1 MYYLRNVLAL
11 TNSPYPCVS
20 ECGRKELFI
29 SVTNLSAAQSA
40 RTASARAFV
49 HSLNILIKYARM
61 YGYDHKRTEA
71 QFETT
76 WNELQQGLPVTDA
89 GFLLGVSD
97 NKLLLDGIPLEAG
110 NAERSFATL
119 LTTAGLASLHFSKD
133 VTVEDFTRLVRA
145 FTIAGSK
152 ATDVAKQIKEALG
165 AGKQNSTI
173 KINEV
178 KFVAADPLTGD
189 VSIAA
194 QIAAQTLGPEFKQWL
209 NDPQKLLQLIA
220 AAEGA
225 SSSGGQGA
233 APGVPMV
240 PLGSV
245 PNFGGPGGTG
255 AGSGTGASG
264 GGGTG
269 GGFGGSF
276 GFGGGGGTGSGTGSG
291 GPGGSGSGTGA
302 AAGPAPAWTGVV
314 PLQEQ
319 EVIQAIRLLT
329 RFGQVQHDPAVKEE
343 DLQKDINDAAP
354 NTRLS
359 LQQLL
364 GSLAARA
371 TQDTDDTPLLM
382 KAAEHMAIRF
392 ALERYQRGEVK
403 VNAVHQMMEHMS
415 RQMDSLRQILRMQ
428 EEKMSKAG
436 ILVESHADILDRM
449 FWAEVPESGK
459 KSVLMSHEAPC
470 VPPRNVRQFV
480 EQLLERDDTQSASEI
495 LNNYSSCL
503 SAKDTDPRRKAAIG
517 LSQLAD
523 LYARLGGQPMA
534 QAVRKVS
541 EQIITEKDAELQSLM
556 SAAFVRLSQE
566 ASAAKNYAALNEVC
580 AGMEMVSVQRP
591 VLMSDL
597 RPRVGVE
604 NRLPEF
610 IEEALRSDQIP
621 PDLLSV
627 LRRTCQS
634 GAEHMA
640 DRFFRCMRRDECD
653 RMIELVKS
661 LGSAILTQLREILRT
676 GQSRQ
681 ASSVV
686 GLVSRLDVGTLLELL
701 PARLPEWNRFYH
713 DVAVRQIAYGAAP
726 DRGRTL
732 LELSEVLD
740 PLVLPEA
747 LDEIGMSG
755 DITAAGPLIAMA
767 RPGEAA
773 SRSPFVQLKA
783 IESLGRLKDVE
794 SVNTLREILEAKK
807 TFGHIHHK
815 ELRIAAAQALSK
827 IDPRYSSQVMS
838 DSGFEPAELAIAPLD
853 AAPACPWVRQRRY
866 ERMVLAKTVSATIG
880 SSWGKSK
887 IMIRELSL
895 GGGMG
900 TKEDNLRIGSEADL
914 EISVGMRSKIRAHV
928 LLRRARVNEVGFE
941 IVNTDLESRYR
952 LRRLLVDA
960 LNHAPQNKGQEWGGE
975 RKV

>member
-1 MYYLRNVLAL
+1 LSVRLAL
-11 TNSPYPCVS
+11 S
-20 ECGRKELFI
+20 EESLI
-29 SVTNLSAAQSA
+29 SAINTSQGA
-40 RTASARAFV
+40 RAASARAFV

-71 QFETT
+71 QFEIT
-76 WNELQQGLPVTDA
+76 WNELQQGLPTTGDA

-97 NKLLLDGIPLEAG
+97 NKLLLDGIPLETG
-110 NAERSFATL
+110 NSERSFAQL

-145 FTIAGSK
+145 FTVAGSK
-152 ATDVAKQIKEALG
+152 ATDVAKQIKDALG
-165 AGKQNSTI
+165 AGKQGSTI

-225 SSSGGQGA
+225 SSGGGQTA
-233 APGVPMV
+233 ADGSPMV
-240 PLGSV
+240 PLGSA
-245 PNFGGPGGTG
+245 PNGPHG
-255 AGSGTGASG
+255 AGSGAGAATGA
-264 GGGTG
+264 
-269 GGFGGSF
+269 
-276 GFGGGGGTGSGTGSG
+276 
-291 GPGGSGSGTGA
+291 
-302 AAGPAPAWTGVV
+302 APAWTGGMV

-329 RFGQVQHDPAVKEE
+329 RFGQVQQDPNVKEE
-343 DLQKDINDAAP
+343 DLQKELTETDP
-354 NTRLS
+354 NTRLN

-364 GSLAARA
+364 GSLAAKA
-371 TQDTDDTPLLM
+371 SSGEEDTPLLM

-392 ALERYQRGEVK
+392 ALERYQKGEIK

-415 RQMDSLRQILRMQ
+415 RQMDSLRQILKMQ
-428 EEKMSKAG
+428 EDKMSKAG

-449 FWAEVPESGK
+449 FWAEVPEAGK
-459 KSVLMSHEAPC
+459 KSVLLSVEAPC

-480 EQLLERDDTQSASEI
+480 EMLLERDDNETAAEI
-495 LNNYSSCL
+495 LNNYSGCL
-503 SAKDTDPRRKAAIG
+503 SAKDVEPRRKIAIG

-534 QAVRKVS
+534 QAIRKLS
-541 EQIITEKDAELQSLM
+541 EQLIVDKDPELQSLL

-566 ASAAKNYAALNEVC
+566 ASSAKNYAAVNEVC
-580 AGMEMVSVQRP
+580 AGMELVGVERP
-591 VLMSDL
+591 VLVNDL
-597 RPRVGVE
+597 RARVGVE

-610 IEEALRSDQIP
+610 IEEALLQEPIAK
-621 PDLLSV
+621 DLIAV
-627 LRRTCQS
+627 LRRTCQA
-634 GAEHMA
+634 GAEHLA
-640 DRFFRCMRRDECD
+640 DRFFRCMRRNECD
-653 RMIELVKS
+653 RMIELVKE
-661 LGSAILTQLREILRT
+661 LGSPVLVQLREILRT
-676 GQSRQ
+676 GQPRQ
-681 ASSVV
+681 ASGAV
-686 GLVSRLDVGTLLELL
+686 GLISRLDVGTLLELL

-713 DVAVRQIAYGAAP
+713 DIVVRQIAYGAAP

-732 LELSEVLD
+732 LELAEVLD

-747 LDEIGMSG
+747 VDEIGMSG
-755 DITAAGPLIAMA
+755 DITASGPLITMA
-767 RPGEAA
+767 KPGDAA

-783 IESLGRLKDVE
+783 LESLGRLKDPEAVKM
-794 SVNTLREILEAKK
+794 LREILESKK
-807 TFGHIHHK
+807 TFGWIHHR
-815 ELRIAAAQALSK
+815 ELRVAAAQALSK
-827 IDPRYSSQVMS
+827 TDPRYSSQVMS
-838 DSGFEPAELAIAPLD
+838 DSGLEPAELAIAPLD
-853 AAPACPWVRQRRY
+853 MAPACPWVRQRRY
-866 ERMVLAKTVSATIG
+866 ERMVLAKTVPGVIG

-887 IMIRELSL
+887 IQIRELSL

-914 EISVGMRSKIRAHV
+914 EISLGMRTKIRAHV
-928 LLRRARVNEVGFE
+928 LLRRARVNEVGVE
-941 IVNTDLESRYR
+941 IVSTDLESRYR

-960 LNHAPQNKGQEWGGE
+960 LNNAPQNKGQEWGGD

>member
-1 MYYLRNVLAL
+1 MRA
-11 TNSPYPCVS
+11 
-20 ECGRKELFI
+20 
-29 SVTNLSAAQSA
+29 
-40 RTASARAFV
+40 ASARAFV

-76 WNELQQGLPVTDA
+76 WNELQHGLPTTGDS
-89 GFLLGVSD
+89 GFLLGVTD
-97 NKLLLDGIPLEAG
+97 NKLLLDGIPLETG

-145 FTIAGSK
+145 FTVAGSK
-152 ATDVAKQIKEALG
+152 ATDVAKQIKDALG
-165 AGKQNSTI
+165 AGKPGSTI

-225 SSSGGQGA
+225 NSGGGGQA
-233 APGVPMV
+233 TPGVPMV
-240 PLGSV
+240 ALGSV
-245 PNFGGPGGTG
+245 PNFGG
-255 AGSGTGASG
+255 GSGTGTG
-264 GGGTG
+264 GGG
-269 GGFGGSF
+269 
-276 GFGGGGGTGSGTGSG
+276 GFGGGGGTGTGGPGTGGHSGTG
-291 GPGGSGSGTGA
+291 TGV
-302 AAGPAPAWTGVV
+302 APAWTGGMV

-329 RFGQVQHDPAVKEE
+329 RFGQVQHDPTIKEE
-343 DLQKDINDAAP
+343 DLQKELTQTDP
-354 NTRLS
+354 NTRLN

-364 GSLAARA
+364 GSLASKAA
-371 TQDTDDTPLLM
+371 TAEEEDTPLLM

-392 ALERYQRGEVK
+392 ALERYQKGEVK

-415 RQMDSLRQILRMQ
+415 RQMDSLRQILKMQ

-480 EQLLERDDTQSASEI
+480 EVLLEREDTQSAAEI

-503 SAKDTDPRRKAAIG
+503 SVKEIEPRRKAAIG

-534 QAVRKVS
+534 QAIRKLS
-541 EQIITEKDAELQSLM
+541 EQLISDKDPELQSLM

-566 ASAAKNYAALNEVC
+566 ASAAKNYAAVNEVC
-580 AGMEMVSVQRP
+580 AGMELVSVERP

-610 IEEALRSDQIP
+610 IEEALHQDTVP
-621 PDLLSV
+621 ADLLSV
-627 LRRTCQS
+627 LRRTSQS
-634 GAEHMA
+634 GAEHVA

-653 RMIELVKS
+653 RMIELVKE
-661 LGSAILTQLREILRT
+661 LGSPVLVQLREILRT
-676 GQSRQ
+676 GQPRQ
-681 ASSVV
+681 ASSTV

-701 PARLPEWNRFYH
+701 PVRLPEWNRFYH
-713 DVAVRQIAYGAAP
+713 DMVVRQIAYGAAP

-732 LELSEVLD
+732 LELAEVLD
-740 PLVLPEA
+740 PVVLPEA
-747 LDEIGMSG
+747 VDEIGMSG
-755 DITAAGPLIAMA
+755 DITAAPPLVAMA
-767 RPGEAA
+767 RPGDAV
-773 SRSPFVQLKA
+773 SRSAFVQLKA
-783 IESLGRLKDVE
+783 IESLGRLRDPEAVA
-794 SVNTLREILEAKK
+794 TLREILESKK
-807 TFGHIHHK
+807 TFGYLHHK

-827 IDPRYSSQVMS
+827 TDPRYSSQVMQ
-838 DSGFEPAELAIAPLD
+838 DSGFEAAELAIAPLD
-853 AAPACPWVRQRRY
+853 TAPACPWVRQRRY
-866 ERMVLAKTVSATIG
+866 ERLILAKTVAATIG
-880 SSWGKSK
+880 SSWGKSR
-887 IMIRELSL
+887 IQIRELSL

-914 EISVGMRSKIRAHV
+914 EISLGMRSKIRAHV

-952 LRRLLVDA
+952 LRRLLVEA
-960 LNHAPQNKGQEWGGE
+960 LNHAPQNKGQEWSGE
-975 RKV
+975 RKL

>member
-1 MYYLRNVLAL
+1 
-11 TNSPYPCVS
+11 
-20 ECGRKELFI
+20 
-29 SVTNLSAAQSA
+29 
-40 RTASARAFV
+40 
-49 HSLNILIKYARM
+49 M

-76 WNELQQGLPVTDA
+76 WNELQQGLPSTGDA
-89 GFLLGVSD
+89 GFLLGVSE
-97 NKLLLDGIPLEAG
+97 NKLLLDGIPLETG

-119 LTTAGLASLHFSKD
+119 LTTAGLASLHFSRD
-133 VTVEDFTRLVRA
+133 VTIEDFTRLVRA
-145 FTIAGSK
+145 FTVAGSR

-225 SSSGGQGA
+225 NSGGGGQG

-245 PNFGGPGGTG
+245 PNFGGSGG
-255 AGSGTGASG
+255 GSGTGGSG
-264 GGGTG
+264 GFGGGAGTGG
-269 GGFGGSF
+269 GGFGG
-276 GFGGGGGTGSGTGSG
+276 GSGTGSG
-291 GPGGSGSGTGA
+291 SGPAVAGGGGGFAGVPGGYTGVPTSAGSAGSGAATGA
-302 AAGPAPAWTGVV
+302 APAWAGAVV
-314 PLQEQ
+314 PLQER
-319 EVIQAIRLLT
+319 EVIQAIRILT
-329 RFGQVQHDPAVKEE
+329 RFGQVQQDPAVKEE
-343 DLQKDINDAAP
+343 ELRKELKETDP
-354 NTRLS
+354 NTRLN

-371 TQDTDDTPLLM
+371 TEEQDDTPLLM

-392 ALERYQRGEVK
+392 ALERYQKGEVK

-428 EEKMSKAG
+428 EEKMSKVG

-480 EQLLERDDTQSASEI
+480 EVLLERDDTKTAGEI

-503 SAKDTDPRRKAAIG
+503 SAKDIEPRRKTAIG

-534 QAVRKVS
+534 QAVHKLS
-541 EQIITEKDAELQSLM
+541 EQLINDKDAELQSLL

-566 ASAAKNYAALNEVC
+566 ASAAKNYTAVNEVC
-580 AGMEMVSVQRP
+580 AGMELISVERP

-610 IEEALRSDQIP
+610 LEEAMRLEP
-621 PDLLSV
+621 VPADLLSV
-627 LRRTCQS
+627 LRRTSQA

-653 RMIELVKS
+653 RMIELVKQ
-661 LGSAILTQLREILRT
+661 LGSPVLTQLREILRT
-676 GQSRQ
+676 GQPRQ
-681 ASSVV
+681 AAGVV
-686 GLVSRLDVGTLLELL
+686 GLLSRLDVATLLELL

-713 DVAVRQIAYGAAP
+713 DVVVRQIAYGAAP

-732 LELSEVLD
+732 LELAEVLD

-747 LDEIGMSG
+747 VDEIGMSS
-755 DITAAGPLIAMA
+755 DVTAAPPLVAMA
-767 RPGEAA
+767 RPGDAA

-783 IESLGRLKDVE
+783 IESLGRLKDPEAV
-794 SVNTLREILEAKK
+794 STLREILETKK
-807 TFGHIHHK
+807 TFGYLHHK

-827 IDPRYSSQVMS
+827 TDPRYSSQVMT
-838 DSGFEPAELAIAPLD
+838 DSGFEPAELAIAALD

-866 ERMVLAKTVSATIG
+866 ERMVLAKTVAATIS
-880 SSWGKSK
+880 SSWGRSR

-914 EISVGMRSKIRAHV
+914 EISLGMRSKIRAHV

-952 LRRLLVDA
+952 LRRLLVEA
-960 LNHAPQNKGQEWGGE
+960 LNHAPQNKNQEWGGD

>member
-1 MYYLRNVLAL
+1 
-11 TNSPYPCVS
+11 
-20 ECGRKELFI
+20 
-29 SVTNLSAAQSA
+29 
-40 RTASARAFV
+40 
-49 HSLNILIKYARM
+49 M

-71 QFETT
+71 QFEVT
-76 WNELQQGLPVTDA
+76 WNELQNGLPATGDA

-119 LTTAGLASLHFSKD
+119 LTTAGLASLHFSRD

-145 FTIAGSK
+145 FTVAGSK
-152 ATDVAKQIKEALG
+152 ATDVAKQIKDALG
-165 AGKQNSTI
+165 AGKPRSTI

-194 QIAAQTLGPEFKQWL
+194 QIAAQTLGPEFRQWL

-225 SSSGGQGA
+225 SSGSRQG

-245 PNFGGPGGTG
+245 PNGLYGGGGG
-255 AGSGTGASG
+255 GSGVGGGGAL

-269 GGFGGSF
+269 T
-276 GFGGGGGTGSGTGSG
+276 GGGEGTGTGV
-291 GPGGSGSGTGA
+291 
-302 AAGPAPAWTGVV
+302 APVWTGGIV

-329 RFGQVQHDPAVKEE
+329 RFGQAQQDPSLKEE
-343 DLQKDINDAAP
+343 DLQKELTQTNP
-354 NTRLS
+354 NTRLN

-364 GSLAARA
+364 GSLAAKVS
-371 TQDTDDTPLLM
+371 TEEEQTPLLM
-382 KAAEHMAIRF
+382 KAAEHMAIRL
-392 ALERYQRGEVK
+392 ALERYQRGEIK

-415 RQMDSLRQILRMQ
+415 RQMDSLRQILRIQ

-459 KSVLMSHEAPC
+459 KSVLLSHEAPC
-470 VPPRNVRQFV
+470 VPPRNLRQFV
-480 EQLLERDDTQSASEI
+480 EVLLERDDRQTAAEI

-503 SAKDTDPRRKAAIG
+503 SVRDIEPRRKAAIG

-534 QAVRKVS
+534 QAIRKLS
-541 EQIITEKDAELQSLM
+541 EQLISDKDAELQSLM

-566 ASAAKNYAALNEVC
+566 ASAAKNYAAVNEVC
-580 AGMEMVSVQRP
+580 AGIELVTVERP

-610 IEEALRSDQIP
+610 IEEALHLDPIP
-621 PDLLSV
+621 ADLLSV
-627 LRRTCQS
+627 LRRTCHA
-634 GAEHMA
+634 GAEHLA

-653 RMIELVKS
+653 QMIELVRD
-661 LGSAILTQLREILRT
+661 LGSPVLVQLREILRT
-676 GQSRQ
+676 GQPRQ
-681 ASSVV
+681 AAGAV

-701 PARLPEWNRFYH
+701 PVRLPEWNRFYH
-713 DVAVRQIAYGAAP
+713 DIVVRQIAYGAAS

-732 LELSEVLD
+732 LELAEVLD
-740 PLVLPEA
+740 PVVLPEA
-747 LDEIGMSG
+747 VDEIGMSG
-755 DITAAGPLIAMA
+755 DITAAPPLLAMA
-767 RPGEAA
+767 RPGETA

-783 IESLGRLKDVE
+783 IESLGRLKDPE
-794 SVNTLREILEAKK
+794 AASTLRDILEAKK
-807 TFGHIHHK
+807 TFGFVHHK

-827 IDPRYSSQVMS
+827 TDPRYSSQVMS
-838 DSGFEPAELAIAPLD
+838 DSGLEAAELAIAPLD
-853 AAPACPWVRQRRY
+853 TAPECPWVRQRRY
-866 ERMVLAKTVSATIG
+866 ERLVLAKTVNATIG
-880 SSWGKSK
+880 SAWGKSK
-887 IMIRELSL
+887 IQIRELSL
-895 GGGMG
+895 GGGMA
-900 TKEDNLRIGSEADL
+900 TKEDNLRIGSEAEL
-914 EISVGMRSKIRAHV
+914 EISLGMRSKIRAHV

-960 LNHAPQNKGQEWGGE
+960 LNNAPQNRGQEWRGE
-975 RKV
+975 RKL

>member
-1 MYYLRNVLAL
+1 
-11 TNSPYPCVS
+11 
-20 ECGRKELFI
+20 
-29 SVTNLSAAQSA
+29 
-40 RTASARAFV
+40 
-49 HSLNILIKYARM
+49 M
-61 YGYDHKRTEA
+61 YGYEHKRTEA

-76 WNELQQGLPVTDA
+76 WSELQTALPA
-89 GFLLGVSD
+89 GGEGGFLLGVSD
-97 NKLLLDGIPLEAG
+97 NKLLLDGIPLESG
-110 NAERSFATL
+110 QAEKSFATL
-119 LTTAGLASLHFSKD
+119 LTTAGLASLHFSKE
-133 VTVEDFTRLVRA
+133 VTEEDFVRLVRA

-152 ATDVAKQIKEALG
+152 ATDVAKQIKDALG

-209 NDPQKLLQLIA
+209 NDPQKMLQLIA

-225 SSSGGQGA
+225 ASGGGKAADGA
-233 APGVPMV
+233 PMV

-245 PNFGGPGGTG
+245 PNMSAGKSGDAPPSGTPGPYPTSAFGGW
-255 AGSGTGASG
+255 
-264 GGGTG
+264 
-269 GGFGGSF
+269 
-276 GFGGGGGTGSGTGSG
+276 FGGGGGAGSG
-291 GPGGSGSGTGA
+291 GPGGPGSSGPGGPGGGTGPNGGYPGGFGGSGGRGGA
-302 AAGPAPAWTGVV
+302 ATGVAPGWVPMV

-329 RFGQVQHDPAVKEE
+329 RFGQVQEDPNIKEE
-343 DLQKDINDAAP
+343 DLKKDIAAADP
-354 NTRLS
+354 NTRLN

-364 GSLAARA
+364 GSLAAQAA
-371 TQDTDDTPLLM
+371 TAQEEDTPLLM

-392 ALERYQRGEVK
+392 ALERYQKGEVK

-415 RQMDSLRQILRMQ
+415 RQMDSLRQILKLQ

-449 FWAEVPESGK
+449 FWAEVPEAGK
-459 KSVLMSHEAPC
+459 KSVLLSHEAPC
-470 VPPRNVRQFV
+470 VPPRNLRQFV
-480 EQLLERDDTQSASEI
+480 ELLLERDDKQTAAEI
-495 LNNYSSCL
+495 LNNYSNCL
-503 SAKDTDPRRKAAIG
+503 SAKDAEPRRRTAIG

-534 QAVRKVS
+534 QAVRKLS
-541 EQIITEKDAELQSLM
+541 EQIIAEKDAELQSLY

-566 ASAAKNYAALNEVC
+566 ASSAKNYGAVNEVC
-580 AGMEMVSVQRP
+580 AGMELISVERA
-591 VLMSDL
+591 VLISDL

-604 NRLPEF
+604 NRLPEY
-610 IEEALRSDQIP
+610 IEEALQFDEVP
-621 PDLLSV
+621 ADLLSV
-627 LRRTCQS
+627 LRRTSQTGS
-634 GAEHMA
+634 EHLA

-653 RMIELVKS
+653 RMIEMVKQ
-661 LGSAILTQLREILRT
+661 LGSPILSQLREILRT
-676 GQSRQ
+676 GQPRQ
-681 ASSVV
+681 ASAVV

-732 LELSEVLD
+732 LELAEVLD
-740 PLVLPEA
+740 PVVLPEA
-747 LDEIGMSG
+747 VDEIGMSG
-755 DITAAGPLIAMA
+755 DRSSVSPLIAMA
-767 RPGEAA
+767 KPGDAA
-773 SRSPFVQLKA
+773 SRSPLVQLKA
-783 IESLGRLKDVE
+783 IESLGRIKDAE
-794 SVNTLREILEAKK
+794 AIQILREILESKK
-807 TFGHIHHK
+807 TFGWLFHR

-827 IDPRYSSQVMS
+827 TDPRYSSQVLS
-838 DSGFEPAELAIAPLD
+838 DSGLEPSELAIAPLD
-853 AAPACPWVRQRRY
+853 MAPACPWVRQRRY
-866 ERMVLAKTVSATIG
+866 ERLVLARTVNGTLG
-880 SSWGKSK
+880 SSWGKSR
-887 IMIRELSL
+887 IVIRELSL

-900 TKEDNLRIGSEADL
+900 TKEDNLRIGSEAEL

-941 IVNTDLESRYR
+941 IVNTDLDSRHK
-952 LRRLLVDA
+952 LRRLLVEA
-960 LNHAPQNKGQEWGGE
+960 LNSAPQNKSQEWGGE

>member
-1 MYYLRNVLAL
+1 LRFR
-11 TNSPYPCVS
+11 
-20 ECGRKELFI
+20 EE
-29 SVTNLSAAQSA
+29 SVIPAANTSHGA
-40 RTASARAFV
+40 RSASARAFV

-71 QFETT
+71 QFDTA
-76 WNELQQGLPVTDA
+76 WNELQSALPA
-89 GFLLGVSD
+89 GGEGGFLLGVSD
-97 NKLLLDGIPLEAG
+97 NKLLLDGIPLETG
-110 NAERSFATL
+110 QAEKSFAQL
-119 LTTAGLASLHFSKD
+119 LNTAGLASLHFSRE

-145 FTIAGSK
+145 FTVAGSK

-165 AGKQNSTI
+165 SGKDGSTI

-194 QIAAQTLGPEFKQWL
+194 QIAAQSLGPEFKQWL

-225 SSSGGQGA
+225 SAGGGQTNA
-233 APGVPMV
+233 NGVPMV

-245 PNFGGPGGTG
+245 PNIPLGGGSSGETGGEGGVGGWVWGGGSAGGGGTG
-255 AGSGTGASG
+255 KKGGGGWGGGGASG
-264 GGGTG
+264 GGRSKTGKGAGTG
-269 GGFGGSF
+269 V
-276 GFGGGGGTGSGTGSG
+276 
-291 GPGGSGSGTGA
+291 
-302 AAGPAPAWTGVV
+302 APAWGSVVV

-329 RFGQVQHDPAVKEE
+329 RFGQVQQDPTIKEA
-343 DLQKDINDAAP
+343 DLQKELTQTDH
-354 NTRLS
+354 NTRLN

-364 GSLAARA
+364 GSLAAKA
-371 TQDTDDTPLLM
+371 SQDQEDTPLLM

-392 ALERYQRGEVK
+392 ALERYQKGEIK

-449 FWAEVPESGK
+449 FWAEVPETGK
-459 KSVLMSHEAPC
+459 KSVLLSHEAPC
-470 VPPRNVRQFV
+470 VPPRNVRQFLEV
-480 EQLLERDDTQSASEI
+480 LLDREDNQTAAEI
-495 LNNYSSCL
+495 LDNYSKCL
-503 SAKDTDPRRKAAIG
+503 SAKDIESRRKAATG

-523 LYARLGGQPMA
+523 LYSRLGGPA
-534 QAVRKVS
+534 LGLAIHRLS
-541 EQIITEKDAELQSLM
+541 EQLIADKDPESQSLF

-566 ASAAKNYAALNEVC
+566 SSASKNYAAVNEVC
-580 AGMEMVSVQRP
+580 AGMEQIGVQRP
-591 VLMSDL
+591 VLANDL

-610 IEEALRSDQIP
+610 IEEALRLETVP
-621 PDLLSV
+621 ADLLAV
-627 LRRTCQS
+627 LRRTCQA
-634 GAEHMA
+634 GAEHLA

-653 RMIELVKS
+653 HMIALVTQ
-661 LGSAILTQLREILRT
+661 LGSAALNQLREILRT
-676 GQSRQ
+676 GQPLQ
-681 ASSVV
+681 ASAVV
-686 GLVSRLDVGTLLELL
+686 GLVSRLDVRTLLELL

-713 DVAVRQIAYGAAP
+713 DVVVRQVAYGNAP
-726 DRGRTL
+726 DRGRSL
-732 LELSEVLD
+732 LELTEVLD
-740 PLVLPEA
+740 PLVLPETI
-747 LDEIGMSG
+747 DEIGMSG
-755 DITAAGPLIAMA
+755 DVTAAPPLIAMA
-767 RPGEAA
+767 RPGDAA

-783 IESLGRLKDVE
+783 VESLGRLKDPDAVA
-794 SVNTLREILEAKK
+794 TLREILEARKM
-807 TFGHIHHK
+807 FGWMHHR

-827 IDPRYSSQVMS
+827 IDPRYSSQVLA
-838 DSGFEPAELAIAPLD
+838 DSGLEPAELAIAALD
-853 AAPACPWVRQRRY
+853 MAPACPWVRQRRY
-866 ERMVLAKTVSATIG
+866 ERMVLSKTVPATIG

-887 IMIRELSL
+887 ITIRELSL
-895 GGGMG
+895 GGGMA

-914 EISVGMRSKIRAHV
+914 EISLGLRSKIRAHV

-941 IVNTDLESRYR
+941 IVDTDLESRYR

-960 LNHAPQNKGQEWGGE
+960 MNSARQNKDQEWSGE

>member
-1 MYYLRNVLAL
+1 MD
-11 TNSPYPCVS
+11 TSQ
-20 ECGRKELFI
+20 G
-29 SVTNLSAAQSA
+29 A
-40 RTASARAFV
+40 RAASARAFV

-61 YGYDHKRTEA
+61 YGYNHKRTEA

-76 WNELQQGLPVTDA
+76 WSELQSALPSG

-97 NKLLLDGIPLEAG
+97 NKLLLDGIPLESG
-110 NAERSFATL
+110 QAEKSFATL
-119 LTTAGLASLHFSKD
+119 LTTAGLASLHFSKE
-133 VTVEDFTRLVRA
+133 VTEEDFVRLVRA
-145 FTIAGSK
+145 FMAAGSK
-152 ATDVAKQIKEALG
+152 ATDIAKHIKEALG
-165 AGKQNSTI
+165 GKQGSI

-194 QIAAQTLGPEFKQWL
+194 QIAAQTLGPEFRQWL

-225 SSSGGQGA
+225 NSGGGKVTD
-233 APGVPMV
+233 GSPMV

-245 PNFGGPGGTG
+245 PNIPL
-255 AGSGTGASG
+255 GSGS
-264 GGGTG
+264 
-269 GGFGGSF
+269 
-276 GFGGGGGTGSGTGSG
+276 GGGGGTGTGGGGGVAGGTGG
-291 GPGGSGSGTGA
+291 GSGTG
-302 AAGPAPAWTGVV
+302 GGGGTGTGTGVAPAWKGGMV

-329 RFGQVQHDPAVKEE
+329 RFGQVQHDPNVKEE
-343 DLQKDINDAAP
+343 DLHKELSETDP
-354 NTRLS
+354 NTRLN

-371 TQDTDDTPLLM
+371 TSAEEEDTPLLM

-392 ALERYQRGEVK
+392 ALERYQKGEVK

-415 RQMDSLRQILRMQ
+415 RQMDSLRQILKIQ
-428 EEKMSKAG
+428 EEKMNKAG

-449 FWAEVPESGK
+449 FWAEVPEAGK
-459 KSVLMSHEAPC
+459 KSVLLSHEAPC
-470 VPPRNVRQFV
+470 VPPRNLRQFV
-480 EQLLERDDTQSASEI
+480 ESLLERDDKQLASDI

-503 SAKDTDPRRKAAIG
+503 SAKEVEPRRRTAIG
-517 LSQLAD
+517 LSQIAD

-534 QAVRKVS
+534 QAVRKLT
-541 EQIITEKDAELQSLM
+541 EQIIAEKDAEMQSLL

-566 ASAAKNYAALNEVC
+566 SSAAKNYAAINEVC
-580 AGMEMVSVQRP
+580 AGMELISVERP

-610 IEEALRSDQIP
+610 IEEAIRLEP
-621 PDLLSV
+621 VPADLLAV
-627 LRRTCQS
+627 LRRTSQA
-634 GAEHMA
+634 GAEHLA

-653 RMIELVKS
+653 RMIELVKE
-661 LGSAILTQLREILRT
+661 LGSPVLLQLREILRT
-676 GQSRQ
+676 GQPRQ
-681 ASSVV
+681 ASGGV
-686 GLVSRLDVGTLLELL
+686 GLISRLDVGTLLELL
-701 PARLPEWNRFYH
+701 PVRLPEWNRFYH
-713 DVAVRQIAYGAAP
+713 DVVVRQIAYGNAA

-732 LELSEVLD
+732 LELAEVLD
-740 PLVLPEA
+740 ALVLPEA
-747 LDEIGMSG
+747 VDEIGMSG
-755 DITAAGPLIAMA
+755 DLTAVPPLIAMA
-767 RPGEAA
+767 RPGDAA
-773 SRSPFVQLKA
+773 SRSPYIQLKA
-783 IESLGRLKDVE
+783 IESLGRLKDPE
-794 SVNTLREILEAKK
+794 AVNTLREILEAKK
-807 TFGHIHHK
+807 TFGWVYHR

-827 IDPRYSSQVMS
+827 TDPRYGAQVMH
-838 DSGFEPAELAIAPLD
+838 DSGFESAELAIAPLD
-853 AAPACPWVRQRRY
+853 LAPACPWVRQRRY
-866 ERMVLAKTVSATIG
+866 ERMVLAKTVSGTIG

-914 EISVGMRSKIRAHV
+914 EISLGMRSKIRAHV

-941 IVNTDLESRYR
+941 IVNTDLESRYK
-952 LRRLLVDA
+952 LRRLLVEA
-960 LNHAPQNKGQEWGGE
+960 LNAAPQNKGHEWGGE

>member
-1 MYYLRNVLAL
+1 LR
-11 TNSPYPCVS
+11 
-20 ECGRKELFI
+20 RKELVI
-29 SVTNLSAAQSA
+29 SVSNISASQSA
-40 RTASARAFV
+40 RAASARAFV

-76 WNELQQGLPVTDA
+76 WNELQQGLPSTGDS
-89 GFLLGVSD
+89 GFLLGVAD
-97 NKLLLDGIPLEAG
+97 NKLLLDGIPLETG

-119 LTTAGLASLHFSKD
+119 LTTAGLASLHFSKE

-152 ATDVAKQIKEALG
+152 ATDVAKQIKDALG
-165 AGKQNSTI
+165 AAKQNSTI

-225 SSSGGQGA
+225 NSGGQGA
-233 APGVPMV
+233 QPGVPMV
-240 PLGSV
+240 PLGTV
-245 PNFGGPGGTG
+245 PNF
-255 AGSGTGASG
+255 SGT

-269 GGFGGSF
+269 GGAGTGTGGGMF
-276 GFGGGGGTGSGTGSG
+276 GFGG
-291 GPGGSGSGTGA
+291 GGSGSGTGSGASGAGAGGRGGGGGSATVGGAGA
-302 AAGPAPAWTGVV
+302 AAGAGFAPAWTGVV

-329 RFGQVQHDPAVKEE
+329 RFGQVQHDPSVKEE
-343 DLQKDINDAAP
+343 DLQKDISQADP

-480 EQLLERDDTQSASEI
+480 EQLLEREEMQATSEI

-503 SAKDTDPRRKAAIG
+503 SAKETDSRRKAAIG

-541 EQIITEKDAELQSLM
+541 EQIISEKEAELQSLM

-580 AGMEMVSVQRP
+580 AGMEQISTQRP

-610 IEEALRSDQIP
+610 IEEALRDDQVP

-627 LRRTCQS
+627 LRRTSQT

-653 RMIELVKS
+653 RMIELVKN

-681 ASSVV
+681 ASGAV
-686 GLVSRLDVGTLLELL
+686 GLISRLDVATLLELL

-713 DVAVRQIAYGAAP
+713 DVVVRQIAYGAAP

-732 LELSEVLD
+732 LELTEVLD
-740 PLVLPEA
+740 PVVLPEA
-747 LDEIGMSG
+747 LDEIGMSS
-755 DITAAGPLIAMA
+755 DITAAAPLIAMA
-767 RPGEAA
+767 RPGETA

-783 IESLGRLKDVE
+783 IESLGRLRDPE
-794 SVNTLREILEAKK
+794 SVGTLREILESKK
-807 TFGHIHHK
+807 TFGYVNHK

-838 DSGFEPAELAIAPLD
+838 DSGFEAAELAIAPLD

-866 ERMVLAKTVSATIG
+866 ERLVLSKTVSATIG
-880 SSWGKSK
+880 SSWGKSR

-914 EISVGMRSKIRAHV
+914 EISLGMRSKIRAHV

-960 LNHAPQNKGQEWGGE
+960 LNHAPQNKSQEWSGE

>member
-1 MYYLRNVLAL
+1 
-11 TNSPYPCVS
+11 
-20 ECGRKELFI
+20 
-29 SVTNLSAAQSA
+29 
-40 RTASARAFV
+40 
-49 HSLNILIKYARM
+49 M

-76 WNELQQGLPVTDA
+76 WKELQQGLPTTGDQ

-119 LTTAGLASLHFSKD
+119 LSTAGLASLHFSKD
-133 VTVEDFTRLVRA
+133 VTEEDFVRLVRA
-145 FTIAGSK
+145 FTVAGSK
-152 ATDVAKQIKEALG
+152 AQDVSKQIKEAL
-165 AGKQNSTI
+165 AGNKHGGTI

-194 QIAAQTLGPEFKQWL
+194 QIAAQTLGPEFRQWL

-225 SSSGGQGA
+225 NSGGGGKGPA
-233 APGVPMV
+233 DGTPMV

-245 PNFGGPGGTG
+245 PNAVPGTG
-255 AGSGTGASG
+255 KGRWVPDGDPAASAG
-264 GGGTG
+264 
-269 GGFGGSF
+269 
-276 GFGGGGGTGSGTGSG
+276 
-291 GPGGSGSGTGA
+291 GA
-302 AAGPAPAWTGVV
+302 AAGAAPAWTGGMV

-329 RFGQVQHDPAVKEE
+329 RFGQVQTDPSVKEE
-343 DLQKDINDAAP
+343 DIQKELIETDP
-354 NTRLS
+354 NTRLN

-364 GSLAARA
+364 GSLAAKA
-371 TQDTDDTPLLM
+371 TSEQQDDTPLLM

-392 ALERYQRGEVK
+392 ALERYQKGEVK

-415 RQMDSLRQILRMQ
+415 RQMDSLRSILKLQ

-459 KSVLMSHEAPC
+459 KSVLLSHEAPC
-470 VPPRNVRQFV
+470 VPPRNLRQFV
-480 EQLLERDDTQSASEI
+480 EVLLDRDDKQIATEI

-503 SAKDTDPRRKAAIG
+503 GAKDIEPRRRTAIG

-523 LYARLGGQPMA
+523 LYARLGGQPMG
-534 QAVRKVS
+534 QAIRKLS
-541 EQIITEKDAELQSLM
+541 EQLIAEKDAELQSLF

-566 ASAAKNYAALNEVC
+566 ASSAKNYAAVNEVC
-580 AGMEMVSVQRP
+580 AGMEHISLERP

-610 IEEALRSDQIP
+610 IEEAVNLEPIP
-621 PDLLSV
+621 ADLLAV
-627 LRRTCQS
+627 LRRTTQA
-634 GAEHMA
+634 GAEHLA

-653 RMIELVKS
+653 RMIEMVKQ
-661 LGSAILTQLREILRT
+661 LGSPMLLQLREILRT
-676 GQSRQ
+676 GQPRQ
-681 ASSVV
+681 ASGAV

-701 PARLPEWNRFYH
+701 PVRMPEWNRFYH
-713 DVAVRQIAYGAAP
+713 DVVVRQIAYGAAG

-732 LELSEVLD
+732 LELAEILD

-747 LDEIGMSG
+747 VDEIGMSG
-755 DITAAGPLIAMA
+755 DLTATPPLIAMA
-767 RPGEAA
+767 RPGESA
-773 SRSPFVQLKA
+773 SRSPYIQLKA
-783 IESLGRLKDVE
+783 IESLGRLKDIEAVA
-794 SVNTLREILEAKK
+794 TLRDILEAKK
-807 TFGHIHHK
+807 TFGFVHHR

-827 IDPRYSSQVMS
+827 TDPRYSSQVLS
-838 DSGFEPAELAIAPLD
+838 DSGLEPAELAIAPLD
-853 AAPACPWVRQRRY
+853 MAPACPWVRQRRY
-866 ERMVLAKTVSATIG
+866 ERLVLAKTVTGTIG
-880 SSWGKSK
+880 SSWGKSR
-887 IMIRELSL
+887 IQIRELSL

-914 EISVGMRSKIRAHV
+914 EITLGMRAKIRAHV

-941 IVNTDLESRYR
+941 IVNTDLESRYL

-960 LNHAPQNKGQEWGGE
+960 LNAAQNKGQEWSGD

>member
-1 MYYLRNVLAL
+1 
-11 TNSPYPCVS
+11 
-20 ECGRKELFI
+20 
-29 SVTNLSAAQSA
+29 
-40 RTASARAFV
+40 
-49 HSLNILIKYARM
+49 M
-61 YGYDHKRTEA
+61 YGYGHKRTEA
-71 QFETT
+71 QFEIT
-76 WNELQQGLPVTDA
+76 WNELKQGLPTTGDA

-119 LTTAGLASLHFSKD
+119 LNTAGLASLHFSKD
-133 VTVEDFTRLVRA
+133 VTEEDFVRLVRA
-145 FTIAGSK
+145 FTVAGSK
-152 ATDVAKQIKEALG
+152 AQDVSKQIKEAL
-165 AGKQNSTI
+165 AGSKHGSTI

-225 SSSGGQGA
+225 NAGGGGKGPA
-233 APGVPMV
+233 DGVPMV
-240 PLGSV
+240 PLGSA
-245 PNFGGPGGTG
+245 PNLGKNAGTATGTG
-255 AGSGTGASG
+255 V
-264 GGGTG
+264 
-269 GGFGGSF
+269 
-276 GFGGGGGTGSGTGSG
+276 
-291 GPGGSGSGTGA
+291 
-302 AAGPAPAWTGVV
+302 APAWTGGMV

-329 RFGQVQHDPAVKEE
+329 RFGQVQQDPSIKEE
-343 DLQKDINDAAP
+343 DIQKELTETDP
-354 NTRLS
+354 NTRLN

-364 GSLAARA
+364 GSLASKASA
-371 TQDTDDTPLLM
+371 EEEDTPLLM

-392 ALERYQRGEVK
+392 ALERYQKGEIK

-415 RQMDSLRQILRMQ
+415 RQMDSLRQILKLQ

-449 FWAEVPESGK
+449 FWAEVPEAGK
-459 KSVLMSHEAPC
+459 KSVLLSHEASC
-470 VPPRNVRQFV
+470 VPPRNLRQFV
-480 EQLLERDDTQSASEI
+480 EVLLERDDQQVAADI

-503 SAKDTDPRRKAAIG
+503 SAKEAEPRRRTAIG

-523 LYARLGGQPMA
+523 LYARLGGQPMG
-534 QAVRKVS
+534 QAIRRLS
-541 EQIITEKDAELQSLM
+541 EQLILEKEAEMQSLL

-566 ASAAKNYAALNEVC
+566 ASSAKNYGAVNEVC
-580 AGMEMVSVQRP
+580 SGLELISVERP

-610 IEEALRSDQIP
+610 IEEALHLDP
-621 PDLLSV
+621 VPGDMLSV
-627 LRRTCQS
+627 LRRTSQA
-634 GAEHMA
+634 GAEHLA

-653 RMIELVKS
+653 RMIALVKEV
-661 LGSAILTQLREILRT
+661 GSPVLLQLREILRT
-676 GQSRQ
+676 GQPRQ
-681 ASSVV
+681 AASAV
-686 GLVSRLDVGTLLELL
+686 GLVSRFDVGTLLELL
-701 PARLPEWNRFYH
+701 PVRMPEWNRFYH
-713 DVAVRQIAYGAAP
+713 DIVVRQIAYGAAP

-732 LELSEVLD
+732 LELAEILD
-740 PLVLPEA
+740 PLCLPEA
-747 LDEIGMSG
+747 VDEIGMSG
-755 DITAAGPLIAMA
+755 DLTATPPLIAMA

-773 SRSPFVQLKA
+773 SRSPYVQLKA
-783 IESLGRLKDVE
+783 IESLGRLKDAE
-794 SVNTLREILEAKK
+794 SVATLREILESKK
-807 TFGHIHHK
+807 TFGWVYHR

-827 IDPRYSSQVMS
+827 TDPRYSSQVLS
-838 DSGFEPAELAIAPLD
+838 DSGLESAELAIAPLD
-853 AAPACPWVRQRRY
+853 MAPACPWVRQRRY
-866 ERMVLAKTVSATIG
+866 ERLVLAKTVTGTIG
-880 SSWGKSK
+880 SSWGRSR
-887 IMIRELSL
+887 IQIRELSL

-900 TKEDNLRIGSEADL
+900 TKEDNLRIGGEADL
-914 EISVGMRSKIRAHV
+914 EISLGMRSKVRARV

-960 LNHAPQNKGQEWGGE
+960 LTHAPQNKGQEWSGE